1 MRREE
6 EGFAVACTIFIDV
19 FYFVFMMRGFVG
31 NLFEDDGIGER
42 GFYAQRNIIS
52 KGNCVL

>member
-31 NLFEDDGIGER
+31 NMFEDDGIEDR
-42 GFYAQRNIIS
+42 KFYAQRKKMS

>member
-6 EGFAVACTIFIDV
+6 EGFAVACTIFIVV

-31 NLFEDDGIGER
+31 NLFEDDGIGDR
-42 GFYAQRNIIS
+42 GLFAQRNIMS

>member
-31 NLFEDDGIGER
+31 NLLEDDGIGCK

>member
-31 NLFEDDGIGER
+31 NMSEDDGIGDR
-42 GFYAQRNIIS
+42 GFYAQRNIMS